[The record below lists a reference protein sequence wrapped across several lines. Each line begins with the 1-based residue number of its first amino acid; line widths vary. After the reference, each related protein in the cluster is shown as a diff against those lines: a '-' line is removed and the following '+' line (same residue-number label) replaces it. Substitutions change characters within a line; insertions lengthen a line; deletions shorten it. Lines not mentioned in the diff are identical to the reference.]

1 MERTL
6 AYPLLLTNLDCVRC
20 LVVGGGAV
28 AERKAR
34 DLIAGGAQ
42 PLVISPALTDGLSAL
57 AGEGRIMHRARR
69 YEEGDLRGAF
79 LAIAATDDAA
89 VNAAVANEG
98 AALGILVNVADAPE
112 AGNFHTVATVRQGDL
127 LLTVST
133 GGASPALAARIRAEL
148 AARYRAGYG
157 ALLALLRR
165 LREGPARQLSPQHR
179 AKLWERLLSDDVLSS
194 VERGELAQVEAYAL
208 KQIQALQ
215 QSPEA

>member
-1 MERTL
+1 MERTP
-6 AYPLLLTNLDCVRC
+6 AYPLLLTNLDRVRC
-20 LVVGGGAV
+20 VIVGGGAV
-28 AERKAR
+28 AERKAH

-42 PLVISPALTDGLSAL
+42 PLVISPALTEGLSAL
-57 AGEGRIMHRARR
+57 AGEGRIMRRARR

-79 LAIAATDDAA
+79 LAIAATDNAA

-112 AGNFHTVATVRQGDL
+112 VGNFHTVAAVRRGDL

-148 AARYRAGYG
+148 AAGYGDGYG
-157 ALLALLRR
+157 ALIALLRR
-165 LREGPARQLSPQHR
+165 LREGLARQLSSQHR
-179 AKLWERLLSDDVLSS
+179 AKLWERLLSDDVLSI

-208 KQIQALQ
+208 EQIEALR
-215 QSPEA
+215 QSSET